1 MNNSEREVTIFLA
14 SGKTFHFKHVKSCRE
29 VEEFED
35 EFALII
41 HYYGE
46 STGKDRAIRFSLM
59 NDNIVGYAVDEELS
73 EF

>member
-1 MNNSEREVTIFLA
+1 MNNNGREVTIFLA
-14 SGKTFHFKHVKSCRE
+14 SGKTLHFKHVKSCQE

-35 EFALII
+35 EFTLII

-46 STGKDRAIRFSLM
+46 STGKDRVVRFGLM

-73 EF
+73 KF

>member
-1 MNNSEREVTIFLA
+1 MNNNGREVTIFLA
-14 SGKTFHFKHVKSCRE
+14 SGKVFHFKHVKSCKE
-29 VEEFED
+29 VEEYND

-46 STGKDRAIRFSLM
+46 ATGKDRAVRFSLM
-59 NDNIVGYAVDEELS
+59 NDNIIGYSVDEEMS

>member
-1 MNNSEREVTIFLA
+1 MNNGREVTIFLA
-14 SGKTFHFKHVKSCRE
+14 SGKTLHFKHVKSCQE

-46 STGKDRAIRFSLM
+46 STGKDRVVRFGLM

-73 EF
+73 KF